1 MNELERKKALNRN
14 IKVISAVILALFMGI
29 MGYMLYF
36 HGVQAE
42 EIAAK
47 PGNVR
52 EQAKRNEILRGTIFD
67 RNGKVLTYSERQSDN
82 TQKRIY
88 QGAEAFA
95 QVLGYEQRNT
105 VTGLEYALDDILTKD
120 EFVFDFS
127 KEGFLEM
134 LKDPSSVLNR
144 TKEGNSVVTTLDQ
157 ELQWRAY
164 DLLGDELGEKG
175 AIVAM
180 NPKTGE
186 ILAMVNRPSYDPN
199 GLKENYASLNE
210 KQYDDGVFLNTAAR
224 GSYAPGSTYKI
235 ITLLAALE
243 KLDGIEERTF
253 KDNGKLDVNVGKDLP
268 NVNGTIHGNI
278 KLKEAFAVSSNVVFG
293 TLAIELGG
301 ESLAEVAERFGF
313 NKEQSFPFL
322 NMSTSKAPK
331 YPKNEDGALAA
342 SGVGQTGVSA
352 SPLQMAMVASAIAN
366 DGNLMTPMMVNSVL
380 KYDGTQK
387 EKFEPKLY
395 NTVADTETAQT
406 VKTYMKNNVDTS
418 KNETMKALAKL
429 RGAGKTGTAQDF
441 YQKTDGTK
449 IEVVNS
455 WFVGFAPYEDPQIAV
470 AVVVLDGGSGGG
482 KAASIATELMR
493 WYTENR

>member
-1 MNELERKKALNRN
+1 MNELERNKALNKN
-14 IKVISAVILALFMGI
+14 IKVISAVILALFVGI
-29 MGYMLYF
+29 MAYMLYF
-36 HGVQAE
+36 HGVQAD

-52 EQAKRNEILRGTIFD
+52 EQAKRNEILRGTLFD
-67 RNGKVLTYSERQSDN
+67 RNGKVLTYSERQEDN

-88 QGAEAFA
+88 QGGEAFA

-105 VTGLEYALDDILTKD
+105 VTGLEFALDKTLMTD
-120 EFVFDFS
+120 EFVFDFTQ
-127 KEGFLEM
+127 EGFMEM

-199 GLKENYASLNE
+199 TLKENYAALNE
-210 KQYDDGVFLNTAAR
+210 KQYDEGVFLNTAAR
-224 GSYAPGSTYKI
+224 GSYAPGSTFKI
-235 ITLLAALE
+235 ITLLAAIE
-243 KLDGIEERTF
+243 KLDGIEERIF
-253 KDNGKLDVNVGKDLP
+253 EDKGVLDVKVGKDLR
-268 NVNGTIHGNI
+268 NVDSAAHGKIN
-278 KLKEAFAVSSNVVFG
+278 LKKAFEVSSNVVFG
-293 TLAIELGG
+293 SLAIELGG

-313 NKEQSFPFL
+313 NAEQSFPYL
-322 NMSTSKAPK
+322 NMSTAKAPQ
-331 YPKNEDGALAA
+331 YAKNEDGILAA

-352 SPLQMAMVASAIAN
+352 SPLQMAMVASAMAN
-366 DGNLMTPMMVNSVL
+366 DGKLMTPRIVSSIL

-387 EKFEPKLY
+387 EKFQPKLY
-395 NTVADTETAQT
+395 NEVTDVDTAQI
-406 VKTYMKNNVDTS
+406 VKSYMKNNVDSS
-418 KNETMKALAKL
+418 KNETMRTLSSL
-429 RGAGKTGTAQDF
+429 RGAGKTGTAQDV
-441 YQKTDGTK
+441 YQKTDGST

-455 WFVGFAPYEDPQIAV
+455 WFVGFAPYEDPKIAV
-470 AVVVLDGGSGGG
+470 AVIVLDGGFGSG

>member
-1 MNELERKKALNRN
+1 MSELERKKALNKN
-14 IKVISAVILALFMGI
+14 IKIISAVILALFLGI

-36 HGVQAE
+36 HGVQAK

-52 EQAKRNEILRGTIFD
+52 EQAKRNEILRGTLYD
-67 RNGKVLTYSERQSDN
+67 RNGKVLTYSERQDDN
-82 TQKRIY
+82 KQKRVY

-105 VTGLEYALDDILTKD
+105 VTGLEYSLDRVLTTD

-127 KEGFLEM
+127 KEGFMEM
-134 LKDPSSVLNR
+134 LKDPSSILNR
-144 TKEGNSVVTTLDQ
+144 TKKGNSVVTTLDQ

-199 GLKENYASLNE
+199 ELNENYAELNE
-210 KQYDDGVFLNTAAR
+210 KQYDDGVFLNSTAR

-243 KLDGIEERTF
+243 KLEGIQERTF
-253 KDNGKLDVNVGKDLP
+253 NDTGELKVNVGKNLP
-268 NVNGTIHGNI
+268 NVNGAAYGRI

-293 TLAIELGG
+293 SLAIELGG
-301 ESLAEVAERFGF
+301 DSLAEVAERFGF
-313 NKEQSFPFL
+313 NKEHSFPFL
-322 NMSTSKAPK
+322 NVSTAKAPK

-366 DGNLMTPMMVNSVL
+366 DGKLMAPMIVNSVL

-387 EKFEPKLY
+387 EKYDPKLY
-395 NTVADTETAQT
+395 NTVADVETAQT
-406 VKTYMKNNVDTS
+406 VKTYMINNVDTS

-441 YQKTDGTK
+441 YQKTDGSK
-449 IEVVNS
+449 VDVVNS
-455 WFVGFAPYEDPQIAV
+455 WFVGFAPYEDPKIAI
-470 AVVVLDGGSGGG
+470 AVVVLDGGFGSG